1 MVSWNQIKE
10 DFDMSLGEKLQYLR
24 KEKGISQEQL
34 AEQMTISRQ
43 AISKWE
49 LDTSIPDVEN
59 IIQISKLFDVTT
71 DWLLMGDSEFPEKPI
86 APRFPQ
92 AKNQEAKTMLL
103 KVLQIV
109 LVIGGI
115 ALVLL
120 LFLLGFSLMPV

>member
-1 MVSWNQIKE
+1 MT
-10 DFDMSLGEKLQYLR
+10 LGEKLQYLR

-86 APRFPQ
+86 APPGFRRL
-92 AKNQEAKTMLL
+92 KTR
-103 KVLQIV
+103 KQKRC
-109 LVIGGI
+109 
-115 ALVLL
+115 
-120 LFLLGFSLMPV
+120 F

>member
-1 MVSWNQIKE
+1 
-10 DFDMSLGEKLQYLR
+10 MSLGEKLQYHR

>member
-1 MVSWNQIKE
+1 
-10 DFDMSLGEKLQYLR
+10 MSLGEKLQYLR

>member
-1 MVSWNQIKE
+1 MT
-10 DFDMSLGEKLQYLR
+10 LGEKLQYLR

-71 DWLLMGDSEFPEKPI
+71 DWLLMGDSAFPEKPI
-86 APRFPQ
+86 APRLPQ
-92 AKNQEAKTMLL
+92 AKNQETKTMLL
-103 KVLQIV
+103 KALQIV
-109 LVIGGI
+109 LITGGI